1 MAIKN
6 FLEKKCVKNLC
17 EDIMVR
23 VVHYVGMDE
32 DTYRRARRVW
42 GGPAYYHKWNDARV
56 DSEVSENDI
65 VVYGDTTYRQ
75 WVWDASA
82 VDRSYTE

>member
-1 MAIKN
+1 M
-6 FLEKKCVKNLC
+6 EKS
-17 EDIMVR
+17 MR
-23 VVHYVGMDE
+23 TVHYVGMDE
-32 DTYRRARRVW
+32 ATYQRARRVW

-56 DSEVSENDI
+56 DSEVGPQDV
-65 VVYGDTTYRQ
+65 VVYGDPTYRE